1 MAEKKQFCT
10 FYLEDFFCG
19 IPVEQVQEV
28 IRFQLMTAV
37 PLAPPIFAGLI
48 NLRGEIITAI
58 DLRRR
63 LQMTDQKKPKEP
75 LNIVIRTAQGPFSL
89 LVDRIADVIEV
100 SEDDFEGTPDTVRG
114 PAKEVICGTYKLDQK
129 LLLVF
134 DTEKLLENQ

>member
-1 MAEKKQFCT
+1 MGDKRQFCT
-10 FYLEDFFCG
+10 FFLEEFFCG

-28 IRFQLMTAV
+28 IRFQHMTAV

-58 DLRRR
+58 DLRQR
-63 LQMTDQKKPKEP
+63 LQMPGHKRPKEP

-89 LVDRIADVIEV
+89 LVDRVAEVIEV
-100 SEDDFEGTPDTVRG
+100 AEEDFEATPDTVRG
-114 PAKEVICGTYKLDQK
+114 PGKDVISGAYKLDQK

-134 DTEKLLENQ
+134 DTEKLLENN